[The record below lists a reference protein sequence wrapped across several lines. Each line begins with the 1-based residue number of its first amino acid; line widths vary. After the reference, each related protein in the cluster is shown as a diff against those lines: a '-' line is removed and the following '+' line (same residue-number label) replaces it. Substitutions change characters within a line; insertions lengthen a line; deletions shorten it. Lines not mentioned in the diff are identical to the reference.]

1 MNHDEMLLHEAYKHS
16 DNETEPE
23 YYYLVIVGKREVV
36 FSSAEYIE
44 SYDEYQKYILL
55 SEAKQIED
63 NYIEFGIIESVN
75 YTQRDFENIYYHFD
89 VKDNFKL

>member
-1 MNHDEMLLHEAYKHS
+1 MLLHEAYKHS

-36 FSSAEYIE
+36 FSSAEYSE

-55 SEAKQIED
+55 SEAKEIED
-63 NYIEFGIIESVN
+63 NYIEFGRIESVN

-89 VKDNFKL
+89 AKDNFKLK